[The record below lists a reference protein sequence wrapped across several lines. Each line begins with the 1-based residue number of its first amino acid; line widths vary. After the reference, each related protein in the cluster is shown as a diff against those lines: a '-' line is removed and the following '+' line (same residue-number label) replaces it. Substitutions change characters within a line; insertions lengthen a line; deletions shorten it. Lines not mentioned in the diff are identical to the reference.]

1 VQPQKTMS
9 ITVKLPKFV
18 RVVNSGQIINVA
30 GNFVKLTPE
39 QLSEK
44 QAELKR
50 IYEIHLKPKG
60 VKWVTKKL
68 GTALMVLYANLG
80 HPIHIDLLKTEVV
93 RLGHEMTGTDPLQ
106 VRHLSTQKGWNII
119 KTSNYHHKFVSATE
133 VMPGFIAQ
141 KRASKLNDENWT
153 KMKQEYDHACVNCGS
168 KDGEVLRW
176 DQTKV
181 TVLQQGHMDPRKD
194 LTYDNCIPQ
203 CAFCN
208 QQYKS
213 KAVFN
218 SRGIIIDFCKSGF

>member
-1 VQPQKTMS
+1 MLPIIVKKPKIIRVLSSNQV
-9 ITVKLPKFV
+9 ITAAVHFV
-18 RVVNSGQIINVA
+18 R
-30 GNFVKLTPE
+30 LTPE

-44 QAELKR
+44 QVELKKDWKTNL
-50 IYEIHLKPKG
+50 ESKG
-60 VKWVTKKL
+60 VKLCGGKL
-68 GTALMVLYANLG
+68 GTALTVLYANKDRS
-80 HPIHIDLLKTEVV
+80 IHIDLLKKEVV
-93 RLGHEMTGTDPLQ
+93 RFGYKLTGTDPLQ
-106 VRHLSTQKGWNII
+106 VRHLSTQKGWYIE
-119 KTSNYHHKFVSATE
+119 KQGRYHHKFVSATE

-141 KRASKLNDENWT
+141 KRASKLNDENWA
-153 KMKQEYDHACVNCGS
+153 KMKKEYGNTCVNCGS

-203 CAFCN
+203 CQFCN

-218 SRGIIIDFCKSGF
+218 SRGFVSDFCKSGF